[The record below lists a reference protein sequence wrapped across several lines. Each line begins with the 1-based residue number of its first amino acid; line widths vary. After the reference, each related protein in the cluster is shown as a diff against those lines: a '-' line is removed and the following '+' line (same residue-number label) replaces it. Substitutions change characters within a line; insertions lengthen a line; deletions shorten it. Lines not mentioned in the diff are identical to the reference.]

1 MYLSPKFKY
10 NLSRILPFG
19 ILFMLV
25 GWLFLLTEVIAT
37 RNIKTSQS
45 EVIEVTFNIFIFS
58 SVAVFLFGL
67 FIGFLEIIVFKNLF
81 KREGFRKKLLY
92 KFLLYV
98 FFFLITM
105 LLTYPMAA
113 AIEMESNILSEAVF
127 SRFIEFL
134 FSVTF
139 FNTLFQLSF
148 SLFIA
153 LIYSS
158 VSENIGHS
166 VLINF
171 FTGRYAKPREEI
183 RIFMFLDMKSSTSI
197 AEKLGNIDYFNF
209 LKDYYEVFSEPII
222 EHRGEVYEYIGD
234 EIVITWPY
242 DKGIHNAECVDC
254 FFAMK
259 NALKSQQDYFDHKYG
274 NVPDF
279 KAALH
284 LGRVTIG
291 EIGALKKEITFSGDL
306 MNTTS
311 RIQDMCSELKT
322 DLIISRDLYLLIQR
336 NEKYHFV
343 SKGEFNLKGKQKII
357 GLYGLED

>member
-1 MYLSPKFKY
+1 
-10 NLSRILPFG
+10 
-19 ILFMLV
+19 
-25 GWLFLLTEVIAT
+25 
-37 RNIKTSQS
+37 
-45 EVIEVTFNIFIFS
+45 
-58 SVAVFLFGL
+58 
-67 FIGFLEIIVFKNLF
+67 
-81 KREGFRKKLLY
+81 
-92 KFLLYV
+92 
-98 FFFLITM
+98 M